1 MYKGTSQIDIN
12 RIKYYNKMENI
23 NDKIAKDYW
32 HKKNGK
38 IVYSKEGFSGTSSVD
53 FITVDAS
60 KLSYFYKVTTEN
72 TDAEFTVLIAFYN
85 MLLQRYFADDN
96 VLSLKSFLSSQ
107 NEMLCYEFQPIV
119 QKTIKEC
126 IQQTKEEVQEVYK
139 YAPYYEKAF
148 TEQASYVNYIPF
160 QFNYGAN
167 NESDAL
173 HNELLLNIEKLE
185 NKDLKISL
193 FYSDK
198 FAENNIA
205 FHFLKNFEIW
215 LEGLENNIN
224 VSASKVS
231 LTTKEEEKF
240 LLDNLNAAKCD
251 YDYTITLA
259 GIVEK
264 QANKTPQNNAVVYKE
279 TSLTY
284 ESLNEQ
290 ANQLSRYLLNH
301 GISEGNFVG
310 VKMERSEKLL
320 IAIVAILKAGATYVP
335 IDVNYP
341 EDRIAYIESDSN
353 CKLVI
358 DADVYA
364 SFQENQV
371 NYSVENPLSNR
382 KSDDVAYIIYTSGT
396 TGNPKG
402 VMITHQNAIA
412 LINWAHEEFNSDSF
426 DIVYA
431 ATSHCFDLSVYEMFY
446 PLSIGKK
453 IKILN
458 NALEIGTELEKDQKI
473 LLNTVPSSIR
483 NILGEGF
490 SFENVSVINLAG
502 EPFAVDIAKKLLQT
516 NAEIRNLY
524 GPSEDTTY
532 STCYKLSSEKVYQ
545 TIPIGKPI
553 TNTQAYILDEN
564 LQLVPV
570 GIIGKL
576 YLSGDGIAK
585 GYLNKPEL
593 TSAKFVENPFELGQ
607 KMYDTGDLVKWM
619 PDGNLAFL
627 GRKDHQIKL
636 RGYRIELE
644 EIENVIASFSENVS
658 QAVVAVRKSN
668 GEDVLVGYYTEN
680 AAVDQID
687 LRVYLEKQLPA
698 YMVPSFFIKV
708 ETIPLTPNGK
718 INKDA
723 LAEMADITIVKKEY
737 VAPTDAVEKA
747 LVDIWEQILGISPI
761 GMNDHFFE
769 LGGHS
774 LMISQIINAIYK
786 NLNKSVPYK
795 VFYTNPTISELR
807 KVLKNQ
813 EYLPIPLV
821 SYSESYPLTH
831 SQNRLWLLSQL
842 DGGSEAYQISG
853 ALSLKGNVNAD
864 NFTKAFTQVVAHHEI
879 LRTFF
884 KKDDEGEVKQ
894 YVVPNDEFHFTIE
907 KNDFSNQ
914 DMPYKHVEEYIEE
927 KEKLSYN
934 LAQAPLFRASLL
946 KTGDND
952 YVFYLSI
959 HHLISDGWSLKVL
972 TAQVLECYE
981 TLQNGGTIILP
992 EHSVQFKDYTLWL
1005 EDQQKKDAFQT
1016 AERYWLKQF
1025 EEPVPVLQLPG
1036 YTNRPVIKTYTG
1048 SQFRCIFSTEL
1059 LTELKKLSKNSQVTL
1074 FTVLMTGI
1082 KTLLSRYSNQSDI
1095 VIGTPIAGREHPDL
1109 EHQIGLYI
1117 NTLAVRTLLNQKE
1130 EFSRLLQREGKQLL
1144 EAYEHQNFPFD
1155 ALVEQLKIARD
1166 TSRSP
1171 LFDIMVVLQNQNQVS
1186 NFTNNN
1192 SSDIAMEEFEISS
1205 NVSPFDIVFT
1215 FTEKESLHLEILYN
1229 TDIYTIEF
1237 IEGISWHLENLFQQV
1252 VQKPEILLEEIELV
1266 SESEKETLLH
1276 TFNNTDSV
1284 FDTDI
1289 TVIDHFLSQVQRTP
1303 QKLVVIEDDKTLSYI
1318 ELDELSNR
1326 LANYLIQKHRVA
1338 PKSLIAVK
1346 LDRGERL
1353 IISLLAVLKTGA
1365 AYVPIDMNYPENRIK
1380 DILEDVAAKVVI
1392 DDAFLDD
1399 FYCSEASP
1407 LQPQIKTV
1415 STDLAYVIYT
1425 SGSTGKP
1432 KGVMITHQSL
1442 VNLCLW
1448 HIEAYKVDATSRG
1461 TLFSGVGFDASVWEI
1476 YPYLISGAALYP
1488 IKKEAIRLNTQM
1500 LTSFLQKN
1508 EITHAYLPSKICQ
1521 DIMADD
1527 SLELS
1532 TIILTGGER
1541 LNYSVNTSLQ
1551 IYNNYGPTENTVVT
1565 TYYDCKQAVKEKVSI
1580 GKPIANTKVY
1590 ILSENL
1596 KLQPI
1601 GVAGEL
1607 CVSGI
1612 GLSKGYLHQP
1622 ELTAE
1627 KFIQNPFKAEEKL
1640 YKTGDLARWLPD
1652 GTLEFIGRKDNQVK
1666 IRGNRVELGEI
1677 EHVIREYEP
1686 AITNALVLVKEINN
1700 EPAIIAYYTTTV
1712 DIEKIALR
1720 NYLKEHLA
1728 DYMVPS
1734 YYVVLETLLLNANG
1748 KIDISKLPTISEADI
1763 LKKEYVAP
1771 STETEAKIAIIW
1783 QELLGHN
1790 KIGVTDDFFELGGH
1804 SLLLTK
1810 LLSEYQKVF
1819 KITIDL
1825 KALYTNTSLKSHVL
1839 LLNDSEEEVSEI
1851 EKLAYKECYD
1861 LSPSQIRYWLLYKIN
1876 GKSREFNIYSTFEL
1890 PNNLNS
1896 AAFQSAFNILLERH
1910 EILRSVF
1917 VEKAGIPQQRIIPH
1931 LPVSIPFFESAIEI
1945 KNDVFEYEFDLETY
1959 PLFKIAILEEDSA
1972 HKLYFNMHH
1981 SIGDGWSMGII
1992 SRDLMDIYAAII
2004 AGKTVELPEL
2014 SIQYKDYAQWQ
2025 NKLLQSPEIT
2035 VQENYW
2041 KEQLAGPLSYLQLPS
2056 DYSSKLKKANTSSS
2070 YTVYITEDKKK
2081 KIEELSRKNGS
2092 SVFAVFVAALKIL
2105 LYRLTSEEDIIVGIP
2120 VANRN
2125 HYQLKDLVGCFINTL
2140 MLRDKIDENVSFQ
2153 TWLQTING
2161 TLINALAHQNYPFEQ
2176 LLELID
2182 IPQNDNRFPISPVF
2196 LNMVDFDAK
2205 TLEVITEFN
2214 PNHEVLEA
2222 IPKFDMECYIKSFA
2236 NGYSINCVY
2245 DNELFKKE
2253 TIQYWINA
2261 YLSIIDQVTVSEEK
2275 PLQTIKIFEE
2285 FINQEEDLKPINDF
2299 RFFEAS
2305 EIQQSI
2311 AQRFEKQV
2319 ERFPDHQAVFSN
2331 KIELT
2336 YAMLNNCANHL
2347 AQQINEKANQETK
2360 RIALL
2365 LNHNETCVI
2374 GMLGVL
2380 KAGYAYVPIDPNTP
2394 LSRIQYIIEDSGCNQ
2409 LVCNDVTLE
2418 TARQLQQIV
2427 PELSITKL
2435 SKNYVLPQISN
2446 PNNSLNS
2453 LEEAYVL
2460 YTSGSTGMPK
2470 GVLQNQKNV
2479 LHFIRVYTNNV
2490 QIGENDNLSVF
2501 STYTFDASVK
2511 DIYGA
2516 ILNGGKVSFY
2526 DIVENGLDQLSEW
2539 LLVQNIT
2546 IIHMV
2551 PTIYRNFLKGL
2562 EEGLVLPTVRLV
2574 DLGGESC
2581 HKSDLDLFKKYFLEG
2596 AFLVNDYGPT
2606 ESTIVSQKF
2615 LTHSSLLTRNNIPLG
2630 SAVIET
2636 DVLLLDENNQSRGV
2650 YQTGEIVFKS
2660 DYLSLGYLNRQELTD
2675 NVFIT
2680 DPITGEGRIYKSG
2693 DIGKMLPTGEIE
2705 FMQRKDSQVKI
2716 NGLRIELSEIEY
2728 QLEQIEFIKEAVVL
2742 LKELQGNN
2750 YITAYIRLT
2759 EVLDVTA
2766 IKILLGQILPKYM
2779 IPTIYMA
2786 MEEFPLTRTGKI
2798 ERKALPNPTVSDL
2811 KTVPYAAPKNEIE
2824 YELVKIWAE
2833 VLKLEPEIVGTEDN
2847 FFELGGNSLQAVVL
2861 INKINKAYNTM
2872 FSITNLYESLTIAG
2886 LSVLLNFYITQ
2897 KNEFEMVLQEED
2909 QDEIIL

>member
-1 MYKGTSQIDIN
+1 MDH
-12 RIKYYNKMENI
+12 I

-32 HKKNGK
+32 HKKNSR
-38 IVYSKEGFSGTSSVD
+38 IVYSKESASESSFVD
-53 FITVDAS
+53 FIKVDSS
-60 KLSYFYKVTTEN
+60 KLSYFYKVTGEN
-72 TDAEFTVLIAFYN
+72 TDAEFTVLIALYN

-96 VLSLKSFLSSQ
+96 MLFLKSFLAS
-107 NEMLCYEFQPIV
+107 EEKLLCYEFQPIA
-119 QKTIKEC
+119 QKTIKEF
-126 IQQTKEEVQEVYK
+126 IQETREEVQEVYK
-139 YAPYYEKAF
+139 NAPYYGNVL
-148 TEQASYVNYIPF
+148 TDQGSCVNYIPF
-160 QFNYGAN
+160 QFNYGVN
-167 NESDAL
+167 TKPYEL
-173 HNELLLNIEKLE
+173 YNELSFHIEKLK
-185 NKDLKISL
+185 NNDLKISL
-193 FYSDK
+193 YYSEK
-198 FAENNIA
+198 FAESNIA
-205 FHFLKNFEIW
+205 LHFLNNFERW
-215 LEGLENNIN
+215 LEELEDSIN
-224 VSASKVS
+224 VSASKIS
-231 LTTKEEEKF
+231 LIFKEEKRL
-240 LLDNLNAAKCD
+240 LLDNLDNTKSD
-251 YDYTITLA
+251 YDRTITLSE
-259 GIVEK
+259 IVEK
-264 QANKTPQNNAVVYKE
+264 QAHKTPQNIAVVCKE
-279 TSLTY
+279 IALTY

-290 ANQLSRYLLNH
+290 ANQLSQYLLSNS
-301 GISEGNFVG
+301 ISQGDFVG
-310 VKMERSEKLL
+310 VKLERSEKLL
-320 IAIVAILKAGATYVP
+320 IAILAVLKTGATYVP

-341 EDRIAYIESDSN
+341 EDRIAYIETDSN

-358 DADVYA
+358 DVGVYNN
-364 SFQENQV
+364 FEENQV
-371 NYSVENPLSNR
+371 NYTKENPSSCR
-382 KSDDVAYIIYTSGT
+382 RSDDLAYIIYTSGT

-402 VMITHQNAIA
+402 VMITHQNAVA
-412 LINWAHEEFNSDSF
+412 LVYWAQEEFNSESF

-431 ATSHCFDLSVYEMFY
+431 ATSHCFDLSIYEMFY

-458 NALEIGTELEKDQKI
+458 NALEIGRELSQDQMI

-502 EPFAVDIAKKLLQT
+502 EPFPVDIAKRLLQT

-532 STCYKLSSEKVYQ
+532 STCYKLSSEKIYQ
-545 TIPIGKPI
+545 TIPVGKPI
-553 TNTQAYILDEN
+553 NNTQAYILDEEF
-564 LQLVPV
+564 QLVPL
-570 GIIGKL
+570 GTIGKL

-585 GYLNKPEL
+585 GYLNKAEL
-593 TSAKFVENPFELGQ
+593 TSVKFIDNPFEQGK

-644 EIENVIASFSENVS
+644 EIENVMSSFSEDILQS
-658 QAVVAVRKSN
+658 VVAVRKNN
-668 GEDVLVGYYTEN
+668 GEDILVGYYTEST
-680 AAVDQID
+680 VID
-687 LRVYLEKQLPA
+687 KIHLRVHLEKQLPA
-698 YMVPSFFIKV
+698 YMIPYYFIKV
-708 ETIPLTPNGK
+708 EKIPLTPNGK

-723 LAEMADITIVKKEY
+723 LAEIADITIIKKEY
-737 VAPTDAVEKA
+737 VAPVDAVEKA
-747 LVDIWEQILGISPI
+747 LVEIWEQTLGISPI

-786 NLNKSVPYK
+786 NLNKSVPFR
-795 VFYTNPTISELR
+795 VFYTNPTINELR

-842 DGGSEAYQISG
+842 EGGNEAYQISG
-853 ALSLKGNVNAD
+853 AVLLKGNVNAD
-864 NFTKAFTQVVAHHEI
+864 NFTKAFTQVVAYHEI
-879 LRTFF
+879 LRTYFQ
-884 KKDDEGEVKQ
+884 KDEEGEVKQ
-894 YVVPNDEFHFTIE
+894 FIVPNDEFHFTIE
-907 KNDFSNQ
+907 AHDFSNQ
-914 DMPYKHVEEYIEE
+914 ELPYEEVENYIRE
-927 KEKLSYN
+927 KEKQSYN
-934 LAQAPLFRASLL
+934 LAEAPLFRASLL
-946 KTGDND
+946 KTTAAD

-972 TAQVLECYE
+972 TAQVLEYYE
-981 TLQNGGTIILP
+981 ILERGDSILLP
-992 EHSVQFKDYTLWL
+992 EFTVQFKDYTLWL
-1005 EDQQKKDAFQT
+1005 QDQQKKESYQT
-1016 AERYWLKQF
+1016 AENYWLKQF
-1025 EEPVPVLQLPG
+1025 EETPPVLQLPG
-1036 YTNRPVIKTYTG
+1036 YTNRPIVKTYSG
-1048 SQFRCIFSTEL
+1048 SQLRCTFSTEL
-1059 LTELKKLSKNSQVTL
+1059 LTELKNLSKSSQVTL
-1074 FTVLMTGI
+1074 FTVLMTGV
-1082 KTLLSRYSNQSDI
+1082 KTLLSRYSNQNDI

-1117 NTLAVRTLLNQKE
+1117 NTLAIRTLIDQKDG
-1130 EFSRLLQREGKQLL
+1130 FSTLLEREGKQLL
-1144 EAYEHQNFPFD
+1144 EGYEHQNFPFD
-1155 ALVEQLKIARD
+1155 ALVEQLKISRD

-1186 NFTNNN
+1186 NFTNTN
-1192 SSDIAMEEFEISS
+1192 SSDIVLEEFEISS

-1229 TDIYTIEF
+1229 TAIYNAEF
-1237 IEGISWHLENLFQQV
+1237 IEKISWHLENLFRQV
-1252 VQKPEILLEEIELV
+1252 VRQPEILLEEIDLV
-1266 SESEKETLLH
+1266 SDSEKETLLR

-1284 FDTDI
+1284 FDTDK
-1289 TVIDHFLSQVQRTP
+1289 TVIDHFLSQVKKTP
-1303 QKLVVIEDDKTLSYI
+1303 QKLAVIEDDKTLSYAQ
-1318 ELDELSNR
+1318 LDELSNR
-1326 LANYLIQKHRVA
+1326 LANYLIENCKIA
-1338 PKSLIAVK
+1338 PQNLIAVK
-1346 LDRGERL
+1346 LNRGERL
-1353 IISLLAVLKTGA
+1353 LISLLGILKTGA
-1365 AYVPIDMNYPENRIK
+1365 AYVPIDTNYPENRIK
-1380 DILEDVAAKVVI
+1380 DILEDVAAGVII
-1392 DDAFLDD
+1392 DDAFLDE
-1399 FYCSEASP
+1399 FYCSETSP
-1407 LQPQIKTV
+1407 LQPEIKTV
-1415 STDLAYVIYT
+1415 STHLAYVIYT

-1442 VNLCLW
+1442 VNLCHW
-1448 HIEAYKVDATSRG
+1448 HTETYNVDETSKG

-1476 YPYLISGAALYP
+1476 YPYLISGATLYP
-1488 IKKEAIRLNTQM
+1488 IQKEEIRLQTEV
-1500 LTSFLQKN
+1500 LASFFKDNQ
-1508 EITHAYLPSKICQ
+1508 ITHAYLPSKICQ

-1527 SLELS
+1527 SLDLS
-1532 TIILTGGER
+1532 TTILTGGER

-1551 IYNNYGPTENTVVT
+1551 VYNNYGPTENTVVT
-1565 TYYDCKQAVKEKVSI
+1565 TYYNCKEALHEKVSI

-1590 ILSENL
+1590 ILSDNL

-1607 CVSGI
+1607 CISGI

-1627 KFIQNPFKAEEKL
+1627 KFIQNPFKAEDKL

-1652 GTLEFIGRKDNQVK
+1652 GTLEFIGRKDNQIK

-1686 AITNALVLVKEINN
+1686 AITNAIVLIKEINQ
-1700 EPAIIAYYTTTV
+1700 EQVIAAYYTATA
-1712 DIEKIALR
+1712 DIDKKLLR
-1720 NYLKEHLA
+1720 GYLKEQLP
-1728 DYMVPS
+1728 DYMIPS
-1734 YYVVLETLLLNANG
+1734 YYVALETLPLNANG
-1748 KIDISKLPTISEADI
+1748 KADTLKLPTISEADI

-1771 STETEAKIAIIW
+1771 TTETEAKIAVIW
-1783 QELLGHN
+1783 QEILGHQ

-1810 LLSEYQKVF
+1810 LLSEYQKIF
-1819 KITIDL
+1819 KRTIDL
-1825 KALYTNTSLKSHVL
+1825 KTLYTNTSLKNHAV
-1839 LLNDSEEEVSEI
+1839 LLNDSEEVVSEI
-1851 EKLAYKECYD
+1851 TKLANQEFYD
-1861 LSPSQIRYWLLYKIN
+1861 LSPSQIRYWLLYKIQ

-1890 PNNLNS
+1890 PDNLNIN
-1896 AAFQSAFNILLERH
+1896 AFESAFNILLQRH

-1917 VEKAGIPQQRIIPH
+1917 VEKVGIPKQKMLPNVDILIP
-1931 LPVSIPFFESAIEI
+1931 IFESEAAI
-1945 KNDVFEYEFDLETY
+1945 KSDVFEHEFDLESY
-1959 PLFKIAILEEDSA
+1959 PLFKIAILKQGTT
-1972 HKLYFNMHH
+1972 HRLYFNMHH

-1992 SRDLMDIYAAII
+1992 SRDLMHIYTAINAGETAA
-2004 AGKTVELPEL
+2004 LPEL
-2014 SIQYKDYAQWQ
+2014 LIQYKDYAQWQ

-2041 KEQLAGPLSYLQLPS
+2041 KQQFEGSLTYLQLPS
-2056 DYSSKLKKANTSSS
+2056 DYISKLKKADTSSS

-2092 SVFAVFVAALKIL
+2092 SVFAVFVATLKIL
-2105 LYRLTSEEDIIVGIP
+2105 LFRLTSEEDIIVGIP

-2140 MLRDKIDENVSFQ
+2140 MLRDKIDGNVSFQ
-2153 TWLQTING
+2153 TWLQTVNE

-2182 IPQNDNRFPISPVF
+2182 VPQNDNRFPISPVF
-2196 LNMVDFDAK
+2196 LNMVDFDVKA
-2205 TLEVITEFN
+2205 LEIITEFI
-2214 PNHEVLEA
+2214 PNHGILEA
-2222 IPKFDMECYIKSFA
+2222 TPKFDVECYIKSFA

-2245 DNELFKKE
+2245 DHELFKKE

-2261 YLSIIDQVTVSEEK
+2261 YLSIIDQVIVNEEK
-2275 PLQTIKIFEE
+2275 PLETIKIFEE
-2285 FINQEEDLKPINDF
+2285 FVYQEEDLKPINDF

-2311 AQRFEKQV
+2311 TQRFEKQV
-2319 ERFPDHQAVFSN
+2319 ERFPYHRAVASN
-2331 KIELT
+2331 GIELT
-2336 YAMLNNCANHL
+2336 YKMLNNCANHL
-2347 AQQINEKANQETK
+2347 AQQINAKANHETK

-2409 LVCNDVTLE
+2409 LVCNDKTIE
-2418 TARQLQQIV
+2418 TAQQLQQIV
-2427 PELSITKL
+2427 PELSIIKL
-2435 SKNYVLPQISN
+2435 SQNYVLPQIPN
-2446 PNNSLNS
+2446 PYNSLNS
-2453 LEEAYVL
+2453 LAEAYVL

-2516 ILNGGKVSFY
+2516 ILNGAKVSFY

-2539 LLVQNIT
+2539 LLAQNIT

-2562 EEGLVLPTVRLV
+2562 EEDVVLPTVRLI

-2581 HKSDLDLFKKYFLEG
+2581 HKADLDLFKKYFLEG
-2596 AFLVNDYGPT
+2596 TFLVNDYGPT

-2615 LTHSSLLTRNNIPLG
+2615 LTHTSQLTRNNMPLG
-2630 SAVIET
+2630 KAVKET
-2636 DVLLLDENNQSRGV
+2636 DIFLLDENNQPRGI

-2675 NVFIT
+2675 NAFIT
-2680 DPITGEGRIYKSG
+2680 DPITGEGRVYKSG
-2693 DIGKMLPTGEIE
+2693 DIGKMLPTGEVE
-2705 FMQRKDSQVKI
+2705 FLQRKDSQVKI

-2750 YITAYIRLT
+2750 YITAYVRLT
-2759 EVLDVTA
+2759 ETLDVT
-2766 IKILLGQILPKYM
+2766 KVKMLLGKILPKYM
-2779 IPTIYMA
+2779 IPTIYIA

-2798 ERKALPNPTVSDL
+2798 ERKALPNPTISDL
-2811 KTVPYAAPKNEIE
+2811 KTVPYVAPKNDIE
-2824 YELVKIWAE
+2824 SELVAIWAE
-2833 VLKLEPEIVGTEDN
+2833 VLKLRPEIVGTEDN

-2861 INKINKAYNTM
+2861 INKINKTYSTM
-2872 FSITNLYESLTIAG
+2872 FSITNLYETLNIAG
-2886 LSVLLNFYITQ
+2886 LSVLLNFYIIQ

-2909 QDEIIL
+2909 QDEIVL

>member
-1 MYKGTSQIDIN
+1 MDHIN
-12 RIKYYNKMENI
+12 E
-23 NDKIAKDYW
+23 KIAKDYW
-32 HKKNGK
+32 QKKDGR
-38 IVYSKEGFSGTSSVD
+38 IVYSEESFSGNHSVNY
-53 FITVDAS
+53 ITIDANV
-60 KLSYFYKVTTEN
+60 LSYFYKLTSEN
-72 TDAEFTVLIAFYN
+72 KVAEFTVLIALYN
-85 MLLQRYFADDN
+85 ILLQRYFNDSN
-96 VLSLKSFLSSQ
+96 VLHLKTQSFSTKAPLF
-107 NEMLCYEFQPIV
+107 YEFQLLG
-119 QKTIKEC
+119 QKTIKEFL
-126 IQQTKEEVQEVYK
+126 QETKKEAQEVYK
-139 YAPYYEKAF
+139 YTPYYDNIV
-148 TEQASYVNYIPF
+148 TGQISNVDYIPF
-160 QFNYGAN
+160 EFNYGK
-167 NESDAL
+167 E
-173 HNELLLNIEKLE
+173 NELSASNYEFSFVIEKLK
-185 NKDLKISL
+185 NKDLKLTLYCSE
-193 FYSDK
+193 K
-198 FAENNIA
+198 FAENNMA
-205 FHFLKNFEIW
+205 MHFLKNFEIW
-215 LEGLENNIN
+215 LEELEESIN
-224 VSASKVS
+224 AEACKISLISK
-231 LTTKEEEKF
+231 KEEMF
-240 LLDNLNAAKCD
+240 LLHTLNKEKHD
-251 YDYTITLA
+251 YGNVLSLIE
-259 GIVEK
+259 IVEK
-264 QANKTPQNNAVVYKE
+264 QANKTPENIAVVYKE
-279 TSLTY
+279 TTLTY
-284 ESLNEQ
+284 KLLNEH
-290 ANQLSRYLLNH
+290 ANQLSDYLLKQD
-301 GISEGNFVG
+301 ISARDFVG
-310 VKMERSEKLL
+310 VKMERTEKLL
-320 IAIVAILKAGATYVP
+320 ISILAILKTGATYVP

-341 EDRIAYIESDSN
+341 EERIAYIEKDSN

-358 DADVYA
+358 DDIVYND
-364 SFQENQV
+364 FQV
-371 NYSVENPLSNR
+371 NQINYSKENPLSNV
-382 KSDDVAYIIYTSGT
+382 KKDDLAYIIYTSGT

-402 VMITHQNAIA
+402 VMITHQNALA
-412 LINWAHEEFNSDSF
+412 LIYWAQDEFNPENF

-453 IKILN
+453 IKILQ
-458 NALEIGTELEKDQKI
+458 NALEIGAELTKDRKI

-490 SFENVSVINLAG
+490 SLENVSVINLAG
-502 EPFAVDIAKKLLQT
+502 EPFTVDIAKKLLQT

-532 STCYKLSSEKVYQ
+532 STSYQLSSEKIYQ

-553 TNTQAYILDEN
+553 ANTQAYILDEE
-564 LQLVPV
+564 LQLVPA

-585 GYLNKPEL
+585 GYLNKSEL
-593 TSAKFVENPFELGQ
+593 SSVKFIDNPFNEGQ
-607 KMYDTGDLVKWM
+607 KMYDTGDLVKWL
-619 PDGNLAFL
+619 PDGNLAFF

-644 EIENVIASFSENVS
+644 EIENSISSFSENII
-658 QAVVAVRKSN
+658 QTVVAVRKSN
-668 GEDVLVGYYTEN
+668 NEDILVAYYTGHEN
-680 AAVDQID
+680 VDKID
-687 LRVYLEKQLPA
+687 LRKHLEKQLPV
-698 YMVPSFFIKV
+698 YMIPSFFIKI
-708 ETIPLTPNGK
+708 EKIPLTPNGK
-718 INKDA
+718 INKEA
-723 LAEMADITIVKKEY
+723 LAEISESIIVKKEY
-737 VAPTDAVEKA
+737 VSPVDDLDKT
-747 LVDIWEQILGISPI
+747 LVQIWEQTLGISPI

-786 NLNKSVPYK
+786 ELNKSVSYK
-795 VFYTNPTISELR
+795 VFYTNPTISEL
-807 KVLKNQ
+807 KKTLNKQ
-813 EYLPIPLV
+813 EYLPIPLA

-831 SQNRLWLLSQL
+831 SQKRLWLLSQL
-842 DGGSEAYQISG
+842 DGGNEAYQISG
-853 ALSLKGNVNAD
+853 AVSLKGKVNAD
-864 NFTKAFTQVVAHHEI
+864 NFTEAFIKVVAHHEI

-884 KKDDEGEVKQ
+884 MKDEEGEVKQ
-894 YVVPNDEFHFTIE
+894 YIVPNDEFHFTIE
-907 KNDFSNQ
+907 KDDFSNQ
-914 DMPYKHVEEYIEE
+914 ELPYEHVKEYIEE
-927 KEKLSYN
+927 KEKQSYN
-934 LAQAPLFRASLL
+934 LAEAPLFRTSLL
-946 KTGDND
+946 KTAAND

-981 TLQNGGTIILP
+981 TLQAGGSIALP
-992 EHSVQFKDYTLWL
+992 EHPVQFKDYTLWL

-1016 AERYWLKQF
+1016 AEKYWLKQF
-1025 EEPVPVLQLPG
+1025 EELAPVLQLPG
-1036 YTNRPVIKTYTG
+1036 YTNRPVVKTYTG
-1048 SQFRCIFSTEL
+1048 SQFRCTFSTEL
-1059 LTELKKLSKNSQVTL
+1059 LTELKELSKSSQVTL

-1082 KTLLSRYSNQSDI
+1082 KTLLSRYSNQNDI

-1117 NTLAVRTLLNQKE
+1117 NTLAIRTLLDQKE
-1130 EFSRLLQREGKQLL
+1130 GFSSLLQREGKQLL
-1144 EAYEHQNFPFD
+1144 EAYEYQGFPFD
-1155 ALVEQLKIARD
+1155 ALVEQLKISRD

-1171 LFDIMVVLQNQNQVS
+1171 LFDIMVVLQNQHQVS
-1186 NFTNNN
+1186 NFANNN
-1192 SSDIAMEEFEISS
+1192 SSDMIMEEFEISS

-1229 TDIYTIEF
+1229 TAIYTTEF

-1252 VQKPEILLEEIELV
+1252 VQKPEMLLEEIELV

-1284 FDTDI
+1284 FDTDV

-1326 LANYLIQKHRVA
+1326 LANYLIQKYRLA
-1338 PKSLIAVK
+1338 PKSLVAVK

-1353 IISLLAVLKTGA
+1353 IISLLGVLKTGA

-1380 DILEDVAAKVVI
+1380 DILEDVDATVVI

-1399 FYCSEASP
+1399 FYCSETSP
-1407 LQPQIKTV
+1407 LQPEIKTV

-1448 HIEAYKVDATSRG
+1448 HIEAYNVDATSRG
-1461 TLFSGVGFDASVWEI
+1461 TLFSGIGFDASVWEI

-1500 LTSFLQKN
+1500 LASFLHEN

-1532 TIILTGGER
+1532 TIIVTGGER

-1565 TYYDCKQAVKEKVSI
+1565 TYYDCKQASKEKVSI

-1622 ELTAE
+1622 DLTAE

-1700 EPAIIAYYTTTV
+1700 EPAIIAYYTATV

-1771 STETEAKIAIIW
+1771 SNETEAKIAIIW

-1790 KIGVTDDFFELGGH
+1790 KIGITDDFFELGGH

-1810 LLSEYQKVF
+1810 LLNEYQKIF

-1825 KALYTNTSLKSHVL
+1825 KALYTNTSLKSHAF
-1839 LLNDSEEEVSEI
+1839 LLNDSVEEVNEI
-1851 EKLAYKECYD
+1851 EKLAYRECYD

-1890 PNNLNS
+1890 PDNLNVV
-1896 AAFQSAFNILLERH
+1896 AFESAFNILLERH

-1917 VEKAGIPQQRIIPH
+1917 VEKAGIPQQRIISH
-1931 LPVSIPFFESAIEI
+1931 LPVSIPFFESATEI
-1945 KNDVFEYEFDLETY
+1945 KNDVFDYEFDLETY
-1959 PLFKIAILEEDSA
+1959 PLFKIAILKEDKT
-1972 HKLYFNMHH
+1972 HRLYFNMHH

-1992 SRDLMDIYAAII
+1992 SRDLMDIYTAIL
-2004 AGKTVELPEL
+2004 AGNAVTLPEL

-2025 NKLLQSPEIT
+2025 NRLLESSEIT

-2041 KEQLAGPLSYLQLPS
+2041 KEQLKGPLTYLQLPS
-2056 DYSSKLKKANTSSS
+2056 DYNSKLKKGNASSS
-2070 YTVYITEDKKK
+2070 YTVYITEEKKA
-2081 KIEELSRKNGS
+2081 KIEELSRKKGVS
-2092 SVFAVFVAALKIL
+2092 TFAVFVATLKIL
-2105 LYRLTSEEDIIVGIP
+2105 LFRLTSEEDIVIGIP

-2140 MLRDKIDENVSFQ
+2140 MLRDQVDGNISFEMFLKQ
-2153 TWLQTING
+2153 INE
-2161 TLINALAHQNYPFEQ
+2161 TLINALAHQNYPFEK
-2176 LLELID
+2176 LLDLINA
-2182 IPQNDNRFPISPVF
+2182 PKNDNRFPLSPVF

-2205 TLEVITEFN
+2205 AQEAITEFN
-2214 PNHEVLEA
+2214 PSHEVFEA
-2222 IPKFDMECYIKSFA
+2222 TPKFDMECYIKSFA

-2245 DNELFKKE
+2245 DHELFKKE

-2261 YLSIIDQVTVSEEK
+2261 YLSIIDQVAVNEEK
-2275 PLQTIKIFEE
+2275 PLQSIKIFEE
-2285 FINQEEDLKPINDF
+2285 FIDQEEDLMPINDF

-2319 ERFPDHQAVFSN
+2319 ERFPDHQAVASN

-2336 YAMLNNCANHL
+2336 YKMLNNCANHL
-2347 AQQINEKANQETK
+2347 ARQINEKANNETK

-2409 LVCNDVTLE
+2409 LICNDTTIE
-2418 TARQLQQIV
+2418 TAQQLEQV
-2427 PELSITKL
+2427 LPELSIIKL
-2435 SKNYVLPQISN
+2435 SKDYILPEISN
-2446 PNNSLNS
+2446 PDNAINPLT
-2453 LEEAYVL
+2453 EAYVL

-2479 LHFIRVYTNNV
+2479 LHFIRIYTNNV

-2526 DIVENGLDQLSEW
+2526 DIVENGLDQLSAW

-2562 EEGLVLPTVRLV
+2562 EEGLVLPKVRLV

-2615 LTHSSLLTRNNIPLG
+2615 LTHASLLTRNNIPLG
-2630 SAVIET
+2630 KAVIET

-2759 EVLDVTA
+2759 EVLDVTN
-2766 IKILLGQILPKYM
+2766 IKTLLGQILPKYM
-2779 IPTIYMA
+2779 IPTIYIA
-2786 MEEFPLTRTGKI
+2786 MDEFPLTRTGKI
-2798 ERKALPNPTVSDL
+2798 ERKALPNPTISDL
-2811 KTVPYAAPKNEIE
+2811 KTVPYVAPKNDIE

-2833 VLKLEPEIVGTEDN
+2833 VLKLEPEVIGTEDN

-2861 INKINKAYNTM
+2861 INKINKIYNTM
-2872 FSITNLYESLTIAG
+2872 FSITNLYETLNIQG
-2886 LSVLLNFYITQ
+2886 LSVLLNFYVVQ
-2897 KNEFEMVLQEED
+2897 KQEFDTVLQEED

>member
-1 MYKGTSQIDIN
+1 MDH
-12 RIKYYNKMENI
+12 I

-32 HKKNGK
+32 HKKNSR
-38 IVYSKEGFSGTSSVD
+38 IVYSKEGFSGNSLID
-53 FITVDAS
+53 FIIIDAS

-72 TDAEFTVLIAFYN
+72 RDAEFTVLIALYN
-85 MLLQRYFADDN
+85 MILQRYFATDN
-96 VLSLKSFLSSQ
+96 VLLLKSFLSTQ
-107 NEMLCYEFQPIV
+107 NESLCYAFQSV
-119 QKTIKEC
+119 AQKTIREF
-126 IQQTKEEVQEVYK
+126 IQVTKEEVQDIYK
-139 YAPYYEKAF
+139 YAPYYDDAF
-148 TEQASYVNYIPF
+148 KEQISYVNNIPLA
-160 QFNYGAN
+160 FNYGLDGERNQLN
-167 NESDAL
+167 NELSF
-173 HNELLLNIEKLE
+173 HIEKLA

-193 FYSDK
+193 TYVEK
-198 FAENNIA
+198 YAENDIA
-205 FHFLKNFEIW
+205 LHFLKNFERW
-215 LEGLENNIN
+215 LENLEENIN
-224 VSASKVS
+224 TSISEIS
-231 LTTKEEEKF
+231 LISKEEEKF
-240 LLDNLNAAKCD
+240 LLETLNPSKVD

-264 QANKTPQNNAVVYKE
+264 QANKTPQNIAVVCKDIV
-279 TSLTY
+279 LTY
-284 ESLNEQ
+284 QSLNEH
-290 ANQLSRYLLNH
+290 ANQLSRHLLNQ
-301 GISEGNFVG
+301 GITEGDFVG
-310 VKMERSEKLL
+310 VKMERSEKLV
-320 IAIVAILKAGATYVP
+320 IAILAVLKAGATYVP

-341 EDRIAYIESDSN
+341 DERIDYIEIDSN

-358 DADVYA
+358 DVAVYND
-364 SFQENQV
+364 FQENQV
-371 NYSVENPLSNR
+371 NYSVENPISNR
-382 KSDDVAYIIYTSGT
+382 KSNDVAYIIYTSGT

-402 VMITHQNAIA
+402 VMITHQNAVA
-412 LINWAHEEFNSDSF
+412 LINWSQEEFNPDSF
-426 DIVYA
+426 DIAYA

-458 NALEIGTELEKDQKI
+458 NALEIGSELSKDKKI

-483 NILGEGF
+483 NILGEGY

-532 STCYKLSSEKVYQ
+532 STYYKLSPDKTYQ

-570 GIIGKL
+570 GIMGKL
-576 YLSGDGIAK
+576 YLSGDGIAN

-593 TSAKFVENPFELGQ
+593 TSAKFIDNPFEQGK

-619 PDGNLAFL
+619 PDGNLAYL

-644 EIENVIASFSENVS
+644 EIENAIVSFSEDIM

-668 GEDVLVGYYTEN
+668 GADVLVGYYTEDE
-680 AAVDQID
+680 VID
-687 LRVYLEKQLPA
+687 ITALRASLEKQLPA

-718 INKDA
+718 IDKNA
-723 LAEMADITIVKKEY
+723 LAEVSDIAIVKTEY
-737 VAPTDAVEKA
+737 VAPADAVEKA
-747 LVDIWEQILGISPI
+747 LVEIWEQTLGISPI
-761 GMNDHFFE
+761 GMNDQFFE

-774 LMISQIINAIYK
+774 LMISQIINSIYK

-795 VFYTNPTISELR
+795 VFYTNPTINELR

-842 DGGSEAYQISG
+842 EGGNEAYQISG
-853 ALSLKGNVNAD
+853 AVTLKGNIDAD
-864 NFTKAFTQVVAHHEI
+864 NFTKAFIEVVAHHEI
-879 LRTFF
+879 LRTSF
-884 KKDDEGEVKQ
+884 KKDQDGEIKQ
-894 YVVPNDEFHFTIE
+894 YIVPNNEFHFTVE
-907 KNDFSNQ
+907 NKDFSNYEL
-914 DMPYKHVEEYIEE
+914 PYQHVENYIKE
-927 KEKLSYN
+927 KEKQSYN
-934 LAQAPLFRASLL
+934 LALAPLFRASLI
-946 KTGDND
+946 KTGSNE
-952 YVFYLSI
+952 YLFYLSI
-959 HHLISDGWSLKVL
+959 HHLISDGWSLNVL
-972 TAQVLECYE
+972 TAQVLENYE
-981 TLQNGGTIILP
+981 ILKTGDTIIMP
-992 EHSVQFKDYTLWL
+992 EQSVQFKDYTLWL
-1005 EDQQKKDAFQT
+1005 HDQQKKDNYLT
-1016 AERYWLKQF
+1016 AEKYWLKQY
-1025 EEPVPVLQLPG
+1025 EETPPVLQLPG

-1048 SQFRCIFSTEL
+1048 SQFRCNFSTEL
-1059 LTELKKLSKNSQVTL
+1059 LTELKSLSKNSQVTL
-1074 FTVLMTGI
+1074 FTVLMSGV
-1082 KTLLSRYSNQSDI
+1082 KTLLSRYTNQNDI

-1109 EHQIGLYI
+1109 EQQIGLYI
-1117 NTLAVRTLLNQKE
+1117 NTLAIRTLINQKE
-1130 EFSRLLQREGKQLL
+1130 GFSRLLQKEGKQLL
-1144 EAYEHQNFPFD
+1144 EAYEHQSFPFD
-1155 ALVEQLKIARD
+1155 ALVEQLKISRD

-1171 LFDIMVVLQNQNQVS
+1171 LFDIMVVLQNQHQVS
-1186 NFTNNN
+1186 NFANKN
-1192 SSDIAMEEFEISS
+1192 SSDIVLEEYELSS
-1205 NVSPFDIVFT
+1205 SISPFDIVFT

-1229 TDIYTIEF
+1229 TAIYTPEF
-1237 IEGISWHLENLFQQV
+1237 IEGISWHLESLFQQV
-1252 VQKPEILLEEIELV
+1252 VKEPEMLLEEIELV

-1276 TFNNTDSV
+1276 TFNNTDV
-1284 FDTDI
+1284 AFDTEK
-1289 TVIDHFLSQVQRTP
+1289 TVIDHFLSQVEKTP
-1303 QKLVVIEDDKTLSYI
+1303 QKLAVIEADKTLSYR

-1326 LANYLIQKHRVA
+1326 MANYLIENHKVA
-1338 PKSLIAVK
+1338 PQNLIAVK
-1346 LDRGERL
+1346 LERGERL
-1353 IISLLAVLKTGA
+1353 LISLLGILKTGA
-1365 AYVPIDMNYPENRIK
+1365 AYVPVDTNYPETRIN

-1392 DDAFLDD
+1392 DDAFLDE
-1399 FYCSEASP
+1399 FYCSKTSALKPE
-1407 LQPQIKTV
+1407 IKTV

-1442 VNLCLW
+1442 VNLCHW
-1448 HIEAYKVDATSRG
+1448 HIETYNVDETSNG

-1476 YPYLISGAALYP
+1476 YPYLISGASLYP
-1488 IKKEAIRLNTQM
+1488 IQKEEIRLNIKV
-1500 LTSFLQKN
+1500 LASFLQDN
-1508 EITHAYLPSKICQ
+1508 VITHAYLPSKICE
-1521 DIMADD
+1521 DLMADD
-1527 SLELS
+1527 SVQLS
-1532 TIILTGGER
+1532 TTILTGGER
-1541 LNYSVNTSLQ
+1541 LNYAVNTSLQ

-1565 TYYDCKQAVKEKVSI
+1565 TFYDCKQALKEKVSI
-1580 GKPIANTKVY
+1580 GKPVSNTKIY

-1622 ELTAE
+1622 QLTEE
-1627 KFIQNPFKAEEKL
+1627 KFIQNPFKTNEKL

-1652 GTLEFIGRKDNQVK
+1652 GNLEFIGRKDNQVK

-1686 AITNALVLVKEINN
+1686 AITNAIVLVKEINK
-1700 EPAIIAYYTTTV
+1700 EPSIIAYYTATAII
-1712 DIEKIALR
+1712 DRKLLR
-1720 NYLKEHLA
+1720 NYLKEKLA

-1734 YYVVLETLLLNANG
+1734 YYIVLETLQLNANG
-1748 KIDISKLPTISEADI
+1748 KVDNTKLPIITEADI
-1763 LKKEYVAP
+1763 LKKEYAAP
-1771 STETEAKIAIIW
+1771 TNETETKIAIIW
-1783 QELLGHN
+1783 QELLGHQ

-1810 LLSEYQKVF
+1810 LLTEYQKIF

-1825 KALYTNTSLKSHVL
+1825 KDLYTNTSLKSHAF
-1839 LLNDSEEEVSEI
+1839 LLNDSTEEVNEI
-1851 EKLAYKECYD
+1851 EKLANQEFYD

-1876 GKSREFNIYSTFEL
+1876 GKSREFNIYSTFDL
-1890 PNNLNS
+1890 PNNLNVT
-1896 AAFQSAFNILLERH
+1896 AFESAFNILLERH

-1917 VEKAGIPQQRIIPH
+1917 VENAGIPQQKIISH
-1931 LPVSIPFFESAIEI
+1931 LPVSIPFFESDKEI
-1945 KNDVFEYEFDLETY
+1945 KSNVFEHEFDLETY
-1959 PLFKIAILEEDSA
+1959 PLFKIAILEQNA
-1972 HKLYFNMHH
+1972 THQLYFNMHH

-1992 SRDLMDIYAAII
+1992 SRDLIAIYTAII
-2004 AGKTVELPEL
+2004 TGKTAELPEL

-2025 NKLLQSPEIT
+2025 NKELRSSEIS
-2035 VQENYW
+2035 VHENYW
-2041 KEQLAGPLSYLQLPS
+2041 QQQFAGPLGYLQLPS
-2056 DYSSKLKKANTSSS
+2056 DYSSKLKKANDSSS

-2081 KIEELSRKNGS
+2081 KMEELSRKSGS
-2092 SVFAVFVAALKIL
+2092 SVFAIFVATLKIL
-2105 LYRLTSEEDIIVGIP
+2105 LFRLTSQEDIIVGIP

-2140 MLRDKIDENVSFQ
+2140 MLRDKIDENASFE
-2153 TWLQTING
+2153 TWLQTVNE

-2182 IPQNDNRFPISPVF
+2182 APQNDNSFPLSPVF
-2196 LNMVDFDAK
+2196 LNMVDFEAK
-2205 TLEVITEFN
+2205 AQEIIAEFTS
-2214 PNHEVLEA
+2214 NHEIVEA
-2222 IPKFDMECYIKSFA
+2222 TPKFDLECYIKSFA

-2245 DNELFKKE
+2245 DHELFKKE
-2253 TIQYWINA
+2253 TIEYWITA
-2261 YLSIIDQVTVSEEK
+2261 YLSIIDQVIVNEEK
-2275 PLQTIKIFEE
+2275 QLQEIKIFEE
-2285 FINQEEDLKPINDF
+2285 FIYQEEDLKPINDF
-2299 RFFEAS
+2299 RFFEPT
-2305 EIQQSI
+2305 ETQQTI
-2311 AQRFEKQV
+2311 TQRFEKQV
-2319 ERFPDHQAVFSN
+2319 EQYPDNIAVAS
-2331 KIELT
+2331 KQIELT
-2336 YAMLNNCANHL
+2336 YKALNNCVNHL
-2347 AQQINEKANQETK
+2347 AAQINEKANPETK

-2365 LNHNETCVI
+2365 LNHDETCVI

-2380 KAGYAYVPIDPNTP
+2380 KAGYGYVPIDPNTP
-2394 LSRIQYIIEDSGCNQ
+2394 LSRIQFIIEDSGCNQ
-2409 LVCNDVTLE
+2409 LICNANTIE
-2418 TARQLQQIV
+2418 TAQQLQQIV
-2427 PELSITKL
+2427 PELLLTKL
-2435 SKNYVLPQISN
+2435 SQNYVLPQISN
-2446 PNNSLNS
+2446 PDKSLNP
-2453 LEEAYVL
+2453 LADAYVL

-2516 ILNGGKVSFY
+2516 ILNGAKVSFY
-2526 DIVENGLDQLSEW
+2526 DIVEKGLDPLSEW
-2539 LLVQNIT
+2539 MLAENIT

-2562 EEGLVLPTVRLV
+2562 DDGVVLPTVRLI

-2615 LTHSSLLTRNNIPLG
+2615 LTHSSQLTRNNIPLG
-2630 SAVIET
+2630 QAVKET
-2636 DVLLLDENNQSRGV
+2636 GVFLLDEKNLPKGV
-2650 YQTGEIVFKS
+2650 YQSGEIVFKS

-2680 DPITGEGRIYKSG
+2680 DPITGNGRVYKSG

-2705 FMQRKDSQVKI
+2705 FLQRKDSQVKI

-2728 QLEQIEFIKEAVVL
+2728 QLEQIEFINEAVVL

-2750 YITAYIRLT
+2750 YITAYIRLS
-2759 EVLDVTA
+2759 EVLDAAKVKT
-2766 IKILLGQILPKYM
+2766 LLGQILPKYM
-2779 IPTIYMA
+2779 IPNIYIA

-2798 ERKALPNPTVSDL
+2798 ERKALPNPTISDL
-2811 KTVPYAAPKNEIE
+2811 KTVPYVAPKNDIE
-2824 YELVKIWAE
+2824 SELVNIWAE
-2833 VLKLEPEIVGTEDN
+2833 VLKLDPEIVGTEDN

-2861 INKINKAYNTM
+2861 INKINKIYNTM
-2872 FSITNLYESLTIAG
+2872 FSITNLYETLNIAG
-2886 LSVLLNFYITQ
+2886 LSILLNFYIIQ
-2897 KNEFEMVLQEED
+2897 KNEFDMVLQEED
-2909 QDEIIL
+2909 QDEIVL